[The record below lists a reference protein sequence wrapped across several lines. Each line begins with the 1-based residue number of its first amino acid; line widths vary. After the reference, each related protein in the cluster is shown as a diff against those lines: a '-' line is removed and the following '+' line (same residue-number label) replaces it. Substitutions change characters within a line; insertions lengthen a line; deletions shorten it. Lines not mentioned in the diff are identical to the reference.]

1 MTCFEVDEALKN
13 MKILIDTREQDTP
26 ALRRRIK
33 AMKCETERVKL
44 DVGDYS
50 CSCTLPDGTEY
61 SLEKDVVIER
71 KMNPDELCQCFT
83 KGRARFQREFE
94 RAVANG
100 TKVYL
105 LVEEADWEAIFNGEY
120 RSRLTPDALT
130 ASICAWAARY
140 NINIIFC
147 NAKTSGLLIKRLLRY
162 ELKERL
168 ERGDADGFTTAC
180 GTA

>member
-1 MTCFEVDEALKN
+1 MNCFEIYTALKN

-33 AMKCETERVKL
+33 AMECETERIKL

-50 CSCTLPDGTEY
+50 CKCILPDGGEY
-61 SLEKDVVIER
+61 SLEKIVAVER

-83 KGRARFQREFE
+83 KGRERFKREFE
-94 RAVANG
+94 RAAVNG

-105 LVEEADWEAIFNGEY
+105 LVEEADWETIFNGDY
-120 RSRLTPDALT
+120 RSRLNPDALT

-140 NINIIFC
+140 NINVIFC
-147 NAKTSGLLIKRLLRY
+147 NAQTSGLLIKRLLRY

-168 ERGDADGFTTAC
+168 ERGDADAVS

>member
-1 MTCFEVDEALKN
+1 MTCFEVDAALKN

-33 AMKCETERVKL
+33 AMECETERVKL

-50 CSCTLPDGTEY
+50 CKCPLPDGTEY
-61 SLEKDVVIER
+61 SLEKDVAVER
-71 KMNPDELCQCFT
+71 KMNADELCQCFT

-94 RAVANG
+94 RAAING

-105 LVEEADWEAIFNGEY
+105 LVEEADWETIFNGEY
-120 RSRLTPDALT
+120 RSRLNPDALT

-140 NINIIFC
+140 NINVIFC
-147 NAKTSGLLIKRLLRY
+147 NARTSGLLIKRILRY

-168 ERGDADGFTTAC
+168 ERGDADAAS